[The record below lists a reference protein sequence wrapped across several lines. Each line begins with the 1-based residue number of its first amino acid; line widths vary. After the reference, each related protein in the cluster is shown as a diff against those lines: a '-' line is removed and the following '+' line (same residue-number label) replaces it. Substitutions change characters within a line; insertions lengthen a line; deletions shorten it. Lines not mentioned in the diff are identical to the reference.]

1 MKKLLIICAMVLT
14 TLSVQ
19 AKKSTDLAPLPANPE
34 ATLLTEAPQPRRH
47 YRDAPPR
54 RYYRDAPRRHYRPG
68 PPPRRHYRP
77 GPPPRRYYRHG
88 PPPRRYYRAAPPPRR
103 YYRAAPRKYRRR

>member
-1 MKKLLIICAMVLT
+1 MKKLLMICAMVLT

-68 PPPRRHYRP
+68 PPPPHRRYYR
-77 GPPPRRYYRHG
+77 GAPPRRY
-88 PPPRRYYRAAPPPRR
+88 RR
-103 YYRAAPRKYRRR
+103 